1 MANLK
6 TKSLVEIN
14 EAGIDTQANI
24 YADKYRDQVDNYE
37 AFSIKTKV
45 NESLSPYEIV
55 ALGQQL
61 DQFTQYTTFCESQ
74 GTLGSLGNMPQIA
87 LDVITASVGSS
98 ILPLIS
104 SIQPMSEEHGIV
116 YYRQM
121 RAMQTD
127 GGYNTGDVIDSP
139 LQRDN
144 PGDGTL
150 GGNRKLTNLVN
161 LVAGTLTYS
170 GNLPAAPVRPYLF
183 NISIAGIGQGK
194 DDGNGTLLGFGMSG
208 TINYTTG
215 VWSVT
220 LALDP
225 AANIAAAPGG
235 VLPLQAMY
243 DLDTDGLAALDKVQG
258 QLQTKDIRAQIWA
271 LAADVGAFA
280 NFAFTQRF
288 GRSAID
294 EVATDLTNELTRILN
309 TNAINQILANIPAG
323 SLTTWSK
330 ANGNLPGPS
339 TASYAENKLTFID
352 AIANAE
358 MVLHSQSGAPTAN
371 RYLVGKLAA
380 ATLRGMPDFTPAPD
394 AANVSVGLFGYYDGI
409 PVIRATGVIADY
421 DMILLSNAGNYFNAP
436 LAYAPFMPLM
446 ITNTVQSPNNPFR
459 QTTAAGTWAGMTAL
473 NGNLSTRLTI
483 TA

>member
-1 MANLK
+1 MSKIKNMA
-6 TKSLVEIN
+6 EIN

-24 YADKYRDQVDNYE
+24 FCEKYASQVDAYE
-37 AFSIKTKV
+37 QNSIKARI
-45 NESLSPYEIV
+45 NESMSPYEIV

-61 DQFTQYTTFCESQ
+61 DQFQSYATFCEGQ

-98 ILPLIS
+98 ILPLVA

-121 RAMQTD
+121 QAMQTD
-127 GGYNTGDVIDSP
+127 GGYTTGDIIDSP

-150 GGNRKLTNLVN
+150 GGNRKLSTLTN
-161 LVAGTLTYS
+161 LVAGTLVYT
-170 GNLPAAPVRPYLF
+170 GNLPNFPVRPYLF
-183 NISIAGIGQGK
+183 NANITGVGMAK
-194 DDGNGTLLGFGMSG
+194 DDGNGNLLGFGMYG

-215 VWSVT
+215 VWTVT
-220 LALDP
+220 LATDP
-225 AANIAAAPGG
+225 AAAITAAGG
-235 VLPLQAMY
+235 TLPLTALY
-243 DLDTDGLAALDKVQG
+243 DLDTDGLASLDKVQG

-271 LAADVGAFA
+271 LASDVGAFA
-280 NFAFTQRF
+280 NFAFQQRF

-294 EVATDLTNELTRILN
+294 EVATDLTNELTRVLN
-309 TNAINQILANIPAG
+309 TNAINQILANIPVG

-330 ANGNLPGPS
+330 TTGNLPAGTTPVP
-339 TASYAENKLTFID
+339 SYAETKLTFVD
-352 AIANAE
+352 AIASAE
-358 MVLHSQSGAPTAN
+358 MLLHAQSGAPTAN
-371 RYLVGKLAA
+371 RYIVGKVAGA
-380 ATLRGMPDFTPAPD
+380 VLRGMPDFTPAPD

-409 PVIRATGVIADY
+409 PVIRATGVVADN